1 MSAHLSDKCIACQ
14 FVKSPVEVRFLGQE
28 MWIMDSGRSDELFVK
43 ECTTSSISRRN
54 CFTFEP
60 QFGIMIAVILYR
72 FLAQIGAWR
81 LTDVT
86 IL

>member
-1 MSAHLSDKCIACQ
+1 MSDKCIACQ
-14 FVKSPVEVRFLGQE
+14 FVKNLVEVRFLGHD

-43 ECTTSSISRRN
+43 ECTTSSISQRN
-54 CFTFEP
+54 CCTFEP
-60 QFGIMIAVILYR
+60 RFGIMIAVILYR

>member
-1 MSAHLSDKCIACQ
+1 MSDKCIACQ
-14 FVKSPVEVRFLGQE
+14 FVKKPVEVRFFGHE
-28 MWIMDSGRSDELFVK
+28 VWIIDSGRSDELLTK

-54 CFTFEP
+54 CFTFKP
-60 QFGIMIAVILYR
+60 RFGIMIAVILYR
-72 FLAQIGAWR
+72 FLAQIGARR

>member
-1 MSAHLSDKCIACQ
+1 MSDKCIACQ
-14 FVKSPVEVRFLGQE
+14 FVKNLVEVRFLGQE

-54 CFTFEP
+54 CFTYEP
-60 QFGIMIAVILYR
+60 RFGIMIAVILYR